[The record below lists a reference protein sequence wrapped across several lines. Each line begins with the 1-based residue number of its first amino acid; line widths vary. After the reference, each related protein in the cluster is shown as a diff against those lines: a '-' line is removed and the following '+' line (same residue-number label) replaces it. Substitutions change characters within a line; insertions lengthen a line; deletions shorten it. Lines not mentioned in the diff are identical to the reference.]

1 MSRLVDSISVWL
13 VCVAFM
19 VVDGV
24 DELSVAGFLTA
35 LVALCACQLCR
46 RRTLRIGM
54 LMSFL
59 AACAC
64 WVPLMPFLPVGA
76 CLCMFEQMPA
86 VRFAWVVAWMATA
99 AQQGIVPTFVLLVLC
114 VAATLL
120 AHRTA
125 FDSRA
130 SRRMRQARDG
140 VREQMIGL
148 AERNR
153 SIQLELEGRA
163 EASESDATPD
173 PFEGLTDRE
182 RQIAALVAKGMD
194 NRTIAE
200 SLFLSEGTVR
210 NNISTILQKKQLK
223 NRTQLAVLCLG
234 HG

>member
-24 DELSVAGFLTA
+24 NELSVAGFLVS
-35 LVALCACQLCR
+35 LVALCSCQLCR
-46 RRTLRIGM
+46 FRAIRIGM
-54 LMSFL
+54 LMVFL
-59 AACAC
+59 VACVFWA
-64 WVPLMPFLPVGA
+64 PLMPFLPAGA
-76 CLCMFEQMPA
+76 CLCMFEQMPV
-86 VRFAWVVAWMATA
+86 VRFSWVVAWMGAA
-99 AQQGIVPTFVLLVLC
+99 AQQSIASALVLLVLC
-114 VAATLL
+114 VAAVLL
-120 AHRTA
+120 AHRAA

-130 SRRMRQARDG
+130 SRHMRQARDG

-153 SIQLELEGRA
+153 NIQLELEGRA
-163 EASESDATPD
+163 TTVEDDNAPD

-182 RQIAALVAKGMD
+182 RQIAALVAEGMD

-200 SLFLSEGTVR
+200 NLFLSEGTVR
-210 NNISTILQKKQLK
+210 NNISIILQKKQLK
-223 NRTQLAVLCLG
+223 NRTQLAVFCLS